1 MLIWR
6 WPLSEKLFILSS
18 GKQRRV
24 YMAFQWE
31 AEQTIE
37 PPLAL
42 CLIKEQFPELHPE
55 KIRVLGVGWDNTA
68 FVVNEDLIFRFP
80 RREFALPLLEA
91 EWSFLPKLAPQLPV
105 PIPVP
110 KWKGQAT
117 NRFPW
122 PFIGYRMLPGFT
134 ACYAK
139 LSEDERA
146 SLAEP
151 IARFLKILHAIPI
164 AEMAHCEIP
173 NDNAARINGHQLTQK
188 IRNNFEELALLNLLP
203 NKKALEK
210 VVENSQQFRA
220 PLSTTIV
227 HGDFYVRHLL
237 LDEKHQMVGVI
248 DWGDVHPGD
257 PAIDL
262 SIAHSF
268 LPPDTHQQFKNTY
281 GDISDETWCLA
292 KLRAIF
298 SSTILVLFGHHSGD
312 PNITR
317 EGLRSLQVMAKPENA
332 GICC

>member
-1 MLIWR
+1 
-6 WPLSEKLFILSS
+6 
-18 GKQRRV
+18 
-24 YMAFQWE
+24 MAFQWE

-42 CLIKEQFPELHPE
+42 QLIKEQFPKLEPE
-55 KIRVLGVGWDNTA
+55 KIRLLGVGWDNTA
-68 FVVNEDLIFRFP
+68 FVINEDLIFRFP

-110 KWKGQAT
+110 KWKGTPTSQ
-117 NRFPW
+117 FPW

-139 LSEDERA
+139 LSENERT

-151 IARFLKILHAIPI
+151 IAHFLRLLHAVPKIEI
-164 AEMAHCEIP
+164 AHCHIP
-173 NDNAARINGHQLTQK
+173 NDNKARIDGNILTQK
-188 IRNNFEELALLNLLP
+188 IRTNFEELSLLGLLP
-203 NKKALEK
+203 HKGELEK
-210 VVENSQQFRA
+210 VVERSQSFRSPA
-220 PLSTTIV
+220 CSTIV
-227 HGDFYVRHLL
+227 HGDFYVRHIL
-237 LDEKHQMVGVI
+237 LDEKHQLAGVI
-248 DWGDVHPGD
+248 DWGDVHLGD

-268 LPPDTHQQFKNTY
+268 LPPETHKQFIHAY
-281 GDISDETWCLA
+281 GDVTAETWCLA

-312 PNITR
+312 PDIER
-317 EGLRSLQVMAKPENA
+317 EGLRSLRIIAEA
-332 GICC
+332 H